1 MSGVAMRKS
10 VFVFLGILMFASLS
24 VAQVLKVTVTLDA
37 SHLTSDELN
46 VLSDF
51 PNKVEQY
58 FNGYEWVEDKFD
70 YDVNCKIRIIIQT
83 VQQKTHEKLYLAQ
96 FVITSESG
104 EYFYDKLWQF
114 PYNQNASF
122 SHFHA
127 QFDPIGHFLD
137 FYAYMVLAGE
147 LDTNDYLLG
156 NPLYD
161 KAMDIANQ
169 GQLSKYARGWPQ
181 RMNMVLII
189 TDARTRPL
197 REVKPDFFQALYLL
211 DEGKRM
217 EAYKLAKKVLQ
228 DGIIK
233 VYKVQPNN
241 LYLQYFFN
249 SHYQDLADLFR
260 GFKPDLETLAN
271 IDSKHRE
278 TYRSAME

>member
-1 MSGVAMRKS
+1 MKKVK
-10 VFVFLGILMFASLS
+10 FIFLGLLLFSSISF
-24 VAQVLKVTVTLDA
+24 AQVLNVNVTLDA
-37 SHLTSDELN
+37 SHLSSDELN
-46 VLSDF
+46 ILSDF
-51 PNKVEQY
+51 PDKVEQY
-58 FNGYEWVEDKFD
+58 FNNYEWVEDKFN
-70 YDVNCKIRIIIQT
+70 YDVNCKVRIIIQT
-83 VQQKTHEKLYLAQ
+83 VQKKTHEKIYLAQ

-104 EYFYDKLWQF
+104 EYFYDKTWEF
-114 PYNQNASF
+114 PYDQSTSL

-137 FYAYMVLAGE
+137 FYAYMILAGE

-169 GQLSKYARGWPQ
+169 GQLSKYPRGWTQ
-181 RMNMVLII
+181 RMNMVLVI

-211 DEGKRM
+211 DEGKRT
-217 EAYKLAKKVLQ
+217 EAYELAKKVLD

-241 LYLQYFFN
+241 LYLQFFFN

-260 GFKPDLETLAN
+260 GFKPDLEKLAD

-278 TYRSAME
+278 TYRKMME